1 MSMNNI
7 ENAIV
12 NNSNFSKTSEKGSG
26 IGCYVTCL
34 LNNIQN
40 SHTHTHTHK
49 VKILKLTQY
58 RI

>member
-40 SHTHTHTHK
+40 SHTHTHTQSK
-49 VKILKLTQY
+49 NTQVNTV
-58 RI
+58 